1 MKTTLLSLLLLA
13 VACGNPHLEKV
24 EGLGSKKIPVI
35 AEPKVLTALGIKT
48 DNGLSYVTE
57 LPSQS
62 KTMELLNLDT
72 DKNWNMELSFEK
84 GTNFR
89 FKGSAF
95 PGERGSCKTELPSS
109 EKCLLDIEFFSGVA
123 GFYADNLTIRYVSAS
138 NSKDVRSISYALR
151 GERTTTV
158 KPDDNEGGD
167 GGDDNGDNN
176 GASGTFLL
184 SIRAINSDKLLDFG
198 KSFVNETIKS
208 HLIVKNIGT
217 KDVTFE
223 SVLVSGKEMRITD
236 GGTCSKELT
245 PDDDCILEVS
255 FNSSKT
261 GLFQDTVQVSYNN
274 TEISFP
280 ILGEKIQ
287 KKKQGP
293 LVASEVFSNNVNFG
307 KVKTGLTVTKQVEIQ
322 NLGETVYNLKDVI
335 LSNKEVFKVFSNC
348 GPVIYPGTCLID
360 VSYSPIAARLDS
372 GSLKVTTNEGDSVT
386 LTLSGEGITEARTCD
401 TWNEYL
407 VVPEKSHP
415 SSDVI
420 FPYLNTHPDTK
431 SALSNLYGLEVNGY
445 VKATDNYVVKNGMV
459 YITFKLPEMK
469 GTITNMN
476 FGVKVLKVIQD
487 NYKDTESLCLSSNS
501 VRKCSGH
508 EFSLASWQ
516 QLKNP
521 KFWDVYTKPVSER
534 YEKQFASGERACGS
548 YRCMNLNTQYELS
561 DIFEMSEN
569 EMQKLR
575 DEGTI
580 TLIFS
585 DDTRMLKM
593 PRIAIKTKTTKSCE

>member
-1 MKTTLLSLLLLA
+1 MKTTLLSLLFLA
-13 VACGNPHLEKV
+13 VACGNPHLEKI
-24 EGLGSKKIPVI
+24 EGLGSKNIPVI
-35 AEPKVLTALGIKT
+35 AEPKVLSALGIKT
-48 DNGLSYVTE
+48 DNGLSYVTD

-72 DKNWNMELSFEK
+72 DKNWIMELSFDK

-89 FKGSAF
+89 FKGSQF
-95 PGERGSCKTELPSS
+95 PGQRGSCKTELAAS
-109 EKCLLDIEFFSGVA
+109 EKCLLDIEFFSDVA
-123 GFYADNLTIRYVSAS
+123 GFYADNLAIRYISS
-138 NSKDVRSISYALR
+138 SDPKDVRSISYALR
-151 GERTTTV
+151 GERTTGG
-158 KPDDNEGGD
+158 NEETP
-167 GGDDNGDNN
+167 
-176 GASGTFLL
+176 GTYLL
-184 SIRAINSDKLLDFG
+184 SIRAINSEKLLDFG

-208 HLIVKNIGT
+208 HVIIQNIGT

-223 SVLVSGKEMRITD
+223 SSLANNKEMRITD

-245 PDDDCILEVS
+245 PDDECILEVT
-255 FNSSKT
+255 FNASKI
-261 GLFQDTVQVSYNN
+261 GLFQDSVIVSFNHS
-274 TEISFP
+274 EISFP
-280 ILGEKIQ
+280 LLGEKIQ

-293 LVASEVFSNNVNFG
+293 LVASEIFSNNINFG

-335 LSNKEVFKVFSNC
+335 LSNKEVFKVFSQC

-360 VSYSPIAARLDS
+360 VSYTPTTARLDS
-372 GSLKVTTNEGDSVT
+372 GTLKVTTNEGDSVT
-386 LTLSGEGITEARTCD
+386 INLSGEGVTETRTCD
-401 TWNEYL
+401 SWKEYL
-407 VVPEKSHP
+407 VVPEKSYP

-420 FPYLNTHPDTK
+420 FPYLPSHPATT
-431 SALSNLYGLEVNGY
+431 SALSYLYGLEVNGY

-521 KFWDVYTKPVSER
+521 KFWDVYPKPVSER
-534 YEKQFASGERACGS
+534 YEKQFASGEKACGS

-561 DIFEMSEN
+561 DIFEMSEK

-575 DEGTI
+575 DEGTL